1 MKIFQRPWLMF
12 VPLLLWVQIAQAGE
26 VVVEK
31 AWVRLPPPQSTA
43 AAFLTIRNGTD
54 TEVYLVGAE
63 SAVASRVEIHR
74 SVVSDG
80 VASMEEAPRVA
91 IAAGETLTL
100 APKGMHLMLFEPG
113 ALSEGAEIPLE
124 LKFEPDQTIPAR
136 AEVRRA
142 DPGKHEGRGHHAHH

>member
-1 MKIFQRPWLMF
+1 MKSFQKPWLVF
-12 VPLLLWVQIAQAGE
+12 ALLPLWVQIAQAGE

-54 TEVYLVGAE
+54 AEVYLVGAE
-63 SAVASRVEIHR
+63 SPVASRVEIHR

-91 IAAGETLTL
+91 IPAGETLTL
-100 APKGMHLMLFEPG
+100 APKGMHLMLFKPG

-124 LKFEPDQTIPAR
+124 LKFEPAQTIPAR

-142 DPGKHEGRGHHAHH
+142 DPGKHGEGGHHAHH